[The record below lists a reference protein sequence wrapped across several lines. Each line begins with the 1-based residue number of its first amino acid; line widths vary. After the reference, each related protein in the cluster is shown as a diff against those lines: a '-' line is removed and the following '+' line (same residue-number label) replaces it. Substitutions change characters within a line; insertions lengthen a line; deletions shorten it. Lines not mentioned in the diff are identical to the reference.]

1 MLGGFLGSGKTTTLL
16 RLAQQLQRAGKRV
29 GIITNDQA
37 AGLVDTALMEE
48 LNLPVSEIAGGCF
61 CCRSGSLVEALGKLT
76 AASQPEVF
84 LAEPVGSC
92 TDLVATVSLPL
103 ERIYN
108 AGFTMAPYAVLVD
121 PYRAMQTLGVEELSW
136 SAAKAGAGRVAGESA
151 PERSGARRVPRGG
164 GVRVRETAG
173 KNGIQT
179 REGVFSPDVNYIYR
193 KQLEEAEI
201 IVINKTDVIAP
212 ERLVRLREALGR
224 EYPDAEILCVAS
236 REGTGLDALFE
247 ALTTRE
253 GDTRRVMEVDYARY
267 GKGEAMLGWYNGQ
280 HEVSVT
286 GSAGKGPKGSRKTGR
301 PGDCGGPGIDGNAW
315 LLDLALRVRTV
326 LRATGTEI
334 AHFKMSLVEDAAAEV
349 GKVEADGPG
358 AARASMAA
366 VSLVSSDREP
376 ELRRVLDAPLERG
389 LLTVNLRAEG
399 MPELLAIAV
408 QEALK
413 SNPPGLKTK
422 RLAEEAFRP
431 GQPIPTHRVAA
442 V

>member
-1 MLGGFLGSGKTTTLL
+1 MPKRKKSDGPRFIMLGGFLGAGKTTTLL
-16 RLAQQLQRAGKRV
+16 RLAQVLQRAGKRV

-48 LNLPVSEIAGGCF
+48 LNLPVREVAGGCF

-103 ERIYN
+103 ERIYK

-121 PYRAMQTLGVEELSW
+121 PYRAMQTLGVEEEARGESGSGESRRGRL
-136 SAAKAGAGRVAGESA
+136 GRVERFADGEGM
-151 PERSGARRVPRGG
+151 R
-164 GVRVRETAG
+164 
-173 KNGIQT
+173 T

-201 IVINKTDVIAP
+201 IVINKTDVVQLG
-212 ERLVRLREALGR
+212 RLARLREALAR
-224 EYPDAEILCVAS
+224 EYPEAAIMAVAS
-236 REGTGLDALFE
+236 RDGAGLEPLFE

-253 GDTRRVMEVDYARY
+253 GQTRKVMDVDYARY
-267 GKGEAMLGWYNGQ
+267 GRGEAMLGWYNGQ
-280 HEVSVT
+280 HEIEVAKGGVRRAKAAAGR
-286 GSAGKGPKGSRKTGR
+286 GSLGV
-301 PGDCGGPGIDGNAW
+301 DGGPGFDGDAW
-315 LLDLALRVRTV
+315 LLDLARRVRDL
-326 LRATGTEI
+326 LRAAGAEI
-334 AHFKMSLVEDAAAEV
+334 AHFKMSLVEEAATEDD
-349 GKVEADGPG
+349 KRADGPG

>member
-1 MLGGFLGSGKTTTLL
+1 MLGGFLGAGKTTTLL
-16 RLAQQLQRAGKRV
+16 RLAQVLQRAGKRV

-48 LNLPVSEIAGGCF
+48 LNLPVREIAGGCF

-103 ERIYN
+103 ERIYK

-151 PERSGARRVPRGG
+151 PERSAGRIPRGG

-280 HEVSVT
+280 HEVRVT
-286 GSAGKGPKGSRKTGR
+286 GSAVRVPKGSRKAGP
-301 PGDCGGPGIDGNAW
+301 PGDGGGPGIDGNAW

-334 AHFKMSLVEDAAAEV
+334 AHFKMSLVEEAATEDD
-349 GKVEADGPG
+349 KRADGPG

>member
-48 LNLPVSEIAGGCF
+48 LKLPVSEIAGGCF

-121 PYRAMQTLGVEELSW
+121 PYRAMQTLGVEELSR
-136 SAAKAGAGRVAGESA
+136 SAVKAATGRVASESA
-151 PERSGARRVPRGG
+151 SERSAGRIPRGG

-280 HEVSVT
+280 HEVRVT
-286 GSAGKGPKGSRKTGR
+286 GSAGKGPMGSRKAG
-301 PGDCGGPGIDGNAW
+301 PPEDGGGPGIDGNAW

-334 AHFKMSLVEDAAAEV
+334 AHFKMSLVEEAATED
-349 GKVEADGPG
+349 GGRADGPG